1 MIPLRLPV
9 STLALPDPLIVR
21 LRSTDAPDSY
31 SAEGHDAVLQ
41 SWEDGLAEYDAGGI
55 SVSVR
60 LADPEAVDGDIL
72 LIPPHSRTAH
82 RLIRA
87 GSDHNTLL
95 VTERCDQL
103 CVMCSQPPKTQ
114 HFDLFDSFF
123 EACRI
128 APHGQYI
135 GISGGEP
142 MLLKERLFDFLTRLA
157 VLRPDLR
164 FHVLTNG
171 QHFSDDDMAV
181 VEALGPA
188 RVLWGIPLYSASP
201 ADHDRI
207 VGKDGAY
214 DILVDSL
221 ARLTRAGASIE
232 LRTVVMRSNVEALP
246 RLAQYISTRLPALQ
260 VWAIMQ
266 MERIGYG
273 RLNWDREF
281 CDTSLDFAPVGTALD
296 IASARGVPVSLYNF
310 PLCTVPPI
318 WRDHAMASISDWKRK
333 YVEKC
338 KTCTKQPLCSG
349 FFEWSPA
356 DGGFQRIVAS

>member
-9 STLALPDPLIVR
+9 STLALPEPLVVR
-21 LRSTDAPDSY
+21 LRNGNAPDSY
-31 SAEGHDAVLQ
+31 SDEGRDAVLL
-41 SWEDGLAEYDAGGI
+41 SWEDGVAEYDAGGI
-55 SVSVR
+55 SLAVR
-60 LADPEAVDGDIL
+60 VDDPDMVDGDIL
-72 LIPPHSRTAH
+72 LIPPQGRTAH

-87 GSDHNTLL
+87 RSDHNTLL

-128 APHGQYI
+128 APYGQYI

-142 MLLKERLFDFLTRLA
+142 LLLKERLFDFLTSLS

-171 QHFSDDDMAV
+171 QHFAESDMEL
-181 VEALGPA
+181 VEALGPE
-188 RVLWGIPLYSASP
+188 RVLWGIPLYSACST
-201 ADHDRI
+201 DHDRI
-207 VGKDGAY
+207 VGKNGAH
-214 DILVDSL
+214 DILVDNL

-232 LRTVVMRSNVEALP
+232 LRTVVMRSNVNALP
-246 RLAQYISTRLPALQ
+246 ELAQFITSRLPTLQ

-273 RLNWDREF
+273 RLNWESEF
-281 CDTSLDFAPVGTALD
+281 CDTSLDFTPVGMALD
-296 IASARGVPVSLYNF
+296 ISTARGLPVSLYNF
-310 PLCTVPPI
+310 PLCTVPLI
-318 WRDHAMASISDWKRK
+318 WRDHAMASISDWKQK
-333 YVEKC
+333 YIATC
-338 KTCTKQPLCSG
+338 NTCTKQSLCSG
-349 FFEWSPA
+349 FFEWSPP
-356 DGGFQRIVAS
+356 DGGFQRIIPS

>member
-1 MIPLRLPV
+1 MIPLRLQV

-21 LRSTDAPDSY
+21 LRSDDEPDAY
-31 SAEGHDAVLQ
+31 SDEGHDAVLQ
-41 SWEDGLAEYDAGGI
+41 SWEGGLAEYDAGGI

-60 LADPEAVDGDIL
+60 VADPDMVDGDIL
-72 LIPPHSRTAH
+72 LIPPQSRTAH

-87 GSDHNTLL
+87 RSDHNTLL

-114 HFDLFDSFF
+114 HFDLFDSFL
-123 EACRI
+123 EACRV
-128 APHGQYI
+128 APYGQYI

-142 MLLKERLFDFLTRLA
+142 LLLKKRLFDFLMSLA
-157 VLRPDLR
+157 DLRPDLR

-171 QHFSDDDMAV
+171 QHFTEGDMEV
-181 VEALGPA
+181 IEALGPE
-188 RVLWGIPLYSASP
+188 RVLWGIPLYSASA

-214 DILVDSL
+214 ETLVENL

-232 LRTVVMRSNVEALP
+232 LRTVVIRSNVEALP
-246 RLAQYISTRLPALQ
+246 ELAQFITTRLPALQ

-273 RLNWDREF
+273 RLNWEKEF
-281 CDTSLDFAPVGTALD
+281 CDTSLNFYPVGRALD
-296 IASARGVPVSLYNF
+296 VAAARGLPVSLYNF

-318 WRDHAMASISDWKRK
+318 WRDHAMASISDWKQK
-333 YVEKC
+333 FINKC
-338 KTCTKQPLCSG
+338 QTCTKRPVCSG

-356 DGGFQRIVAS
+356 DGGFQRIIPS